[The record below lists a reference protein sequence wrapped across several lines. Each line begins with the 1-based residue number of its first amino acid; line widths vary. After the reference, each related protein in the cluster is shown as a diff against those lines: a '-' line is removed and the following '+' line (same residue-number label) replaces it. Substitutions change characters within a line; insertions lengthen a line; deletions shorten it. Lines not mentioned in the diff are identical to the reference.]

1 MKIRILGSALE
12 DLHSGRQFYEN
23 QAEGVGE
30 YFFDAIFA
38 DIDSL
43 ALYAGIHQGTYG
55 YFRGLSK
62 RFPFAIYYHVDED
75 LVRIHA
81 VLDCRKDPLWIRSR
95 LSKEN

>member
-30 YFFDAIFA
+30 YFFDAVFA

-43 ALYAGIHQGTYG
+43 ALYAGIHQKFFG
-55 YFRGLSK
+55 YHRLLAR
-62 RFPFAIYYHVDED
+62 RFPYAIYYKMADPNTVI
-75 LVRIHA
+75 VQR
-81 VLDCRKDPLWIRSR
+81 VLDLRQHPQKIKTALT
-95 LSKEN
+95 

>member
-43 ALYAGIHQGTYG
+43 ALYAGIH
-55 YFRGLSK
+55 
-62 RFPFAIYYHVDED
+62 
-75 LVRIHA
+75 
-81 VLDCRKDPLWIRSR
+81 
-95 LSKEN
+95 

>member
-43 ALYAGIHQGTYG
+43 ALYAGIHQKVFG
-55 YFRGLSK
+55 YHRLLAK
-62 RFPFAIYYHVDED
+62 RFPYAIYDKMDDPNTVI
-75 LVRIHA
+75 VQR
-81 VLDCRKDPLWIRSR
+81 VLDLRQHPKKIKTALA
-95 LSKEN
+95 